1 MFISKC
7 GSGVRWIRLVLIIF
21 GLAWGIT
28 GQASSQADDSQA
40 ITENYK
46 HAVASPIRTDSD
58 RDADARRNP
67 LEFLK
72 FANVRPGM
80 RVLDIAAGGGY
91 TTQLLALVVGS
102 NGTVWAQ
109 SDRSHPSFEKRLA
122 DHPQTNI
129 VPFVSPFEDPVADNI
144 PKLDLI
150 TIILNYHDIA
160 FMSVDRT
167 KMNQR
172 LFNAL
177 KPGGHLVVVD
187 HSAKT
192 GTGVSVTK
200 SLHRIDETVVVNE
213 FRQAG
218 FNLEQ
223 EDDFLRNSADPR
235 NQAFYDMETQTD
247 KFALRFVK
255 P

>member
-7 GSGVRWIRLVLIIF
+7 CSGVRWFRLALIISGF
-21 GLAWGIT
+21 AWGT
-28 GQASSQADDSQA
+28 NGHASGQADDAQA
-40 ITENYK
+40 IAENYK

-58 RDADARRNP
+58 RAADARRKP

-129 VPFVSPFEDPVADNI
+129 VSFVRPFEDPVADDI

-160 FMSVDRT
+160 FMPVDRM

-172 LFNAL
+172 LFDAL
-177 KPGGHLVVVD
+177 KPGGHLVVID
-187 HSAKT
+187 HSAVA

-200 SLHRIDETVVVNE
+200 SLHRIDEAVVVNE

-218 FNLEQ
+218 FRLEQ
-223 EDDFLRNSADPR
+223 EDGFLRNPADLR
-235 NQAFYDMETQTD
+235 DQVFYDMKTQTD